1 MLNESNV
8 HSVMVVVNQI
18 QGLSDGL
25 SYTAV
30 FNRSVVF
37 ATGTQDEEKEA
48 DAVCSDS
55 LRSRGLES
63 TANDL
68 TAGVLTNCCK
78 VVGQV

>member
-1 MLNESNV
+1 
-8 HSVMVVVNQI
+8 MVVVNQI

-30 FNRSVVF
+30 PVVF
-37 ATGTQDEEKEA
+37 ATGTQDEEKET

-63 TANDL
+63 TATDL